1 MAVKLRMTR
10 MGRRHRPFFR
20 INAIESRTP
29 RDGKILEKLGHYD
42 PIEKDPAKQIVL
54 DRERTEYWLDK
65 GAIPSDTV
73 SQILLR
79 QGIKHKYAEQKA
91 ARRAKARAIAGAKGK
106 LFNKAQRVAAK
117 KEAEAAAEKIKTEA
131 EAKTKEAEEKAKAE
145 TEAKTKE
152 AEEKAKA
159 EAATEKA
166 KAEEDTKTKE
176 AEEKT
181 KAEASEEKAEVE
193 AEAKAQPE
201 SEAKPETE
209 TPEEKVEVETEAV
222 EEQAAPE
229 AAAKEETETKTE
241 GEAKP

>member
-20 INAIESRTP
+20 INAVESRTP

-54 DRERTEYWLDK
+54 NRERTEYWLDK

-79 QGIKHKYAEQKA
+79 QGIKHKYAEEKA
-91 ARRAKARAIAGAKGK
+91 ARRARAKAIAGAKGRM
-106 LFNKAQRVAAK
+106 FTKAQKIAAQK
-117 KEAEAAAEKIKTEA
+117 QAEA
-131 EAKTKEAEEKAKAE
+131 
-145 TEAKTKE
+145 

-159 EAATEKA
+159 EAEAQAKAKADEEKA
-166 KAEEDTKTKE
+166 KAE
-176 AEEKT
+176 
-181 KAEASEEKAEVE
+181 AEAK

-201 SEAKPETE
+201 AEVKPEIE
-209 TPEEKVEVETEAV
+209 KAEEKVEAETKAV
-222 EEQAAPE
+222 EEKAEPE
-229 AAAKEETETKTE
+229 AAANDEPEAKAKAEAETKADE
-241 GEAKP
+241 EKAE

>member
-152 AEEKAKA
+152 AEVKAKA

-176 AEEKT
+176 AEEKA

>member
-10 MGRRHRPFFR
+10 IGRRHRPFFR
-20 INAIESRTP
+20 INAVESRTP
-29 RDGKILEKLGHYD
+29 RDGRVLEKLGHYD
-42 PIEKDPAKQIVL
+42 PIENDPAKQIVL
-54 DRERTEYWLDK
+54 NRERTEYWLDK

-152 AEEKAKA
+152 AEVKAKA

-176 AEEKT
+176 AEEKA